1 MKGTLSPSLPTN
13 TMSIREM
20 IKKLVSKGYYRAGV
34 ESLEEKKIM
43 KLAKKENLI

>member
-1 MKGTLSPSLPTN
+1 MGITSLNNP
-13 TMSIREM
+13 MSIREL
-20 IKKLVSKGYYRAGV
+20 IEKLVSKGYYRAGV